1 MITLY
6 RLTPSIVKEKK
17 PVTPFIAE
25 TTAVYLGLMKA
36 YDCVDLDPI
45 EASIFREFQHC
56 VPPLMLGPYVDI
68 ARACLVGVLV
78 EDVIDEDNHNLALNC
93 AHYMVNYMET
103 NYTTVDG
110 LMPTMIDRLNRN
122 ARSRKFREF

>member
-1 MITLY
+1 MINLY

-25 TTAVYLGLMKA
+25 TTAAYFDLMPIE
-36 YDCVDLDPI
+36 CVDLDPV

-56 VPPLMLGPYVDI
+56 VPPLMGELYVDI

-93 AHYMVNYMET
+93 AHHITNYMES
-103 NYTTVDG
+103 NFTTVDG
-110 LMPTMIDRLNRN
+110 MMPAMVNRLNVN